1 MLTEREERVL
11 KTIREYKTALC
22 SNDERGLLKMVLS
35 KLEVEVLKP

>member
-11 KTIREYKTALC
+11 KTIREYKTTLC